1 MYKNTNNLAVT
12 DHFLEVI
19 FNSFL
24 SQIIGPLLGSLCEG
38 LLLAAVPAPH
48 QSKKKDEFKGKA
60 PHRIAAMSN

>member
-19 FNSFL
+19 FNCFL
-24 SQIIGPLLGSLCEG
+24 SQIIGPLLGSLSEG

-48 QSKKKDEFKGKA
+48 HQE
-60 PHRIAAMSN
+60 R

>member
-38 LLLAAVPAPH
+38 LLLAAVPAQHH
-48 QSKKKDEFKGKA
+48 QERKTSLKEKHLIEL
-60 PHRIAAMSN
+60 ML